1 MAMLYTT
8 FFVFKIRI
16 PPDLMHCKKFE
27 IFHRKKMAAFSLRL
41 DLAEE
46 VTRHFLENDYGDLS
60 FFFCRFE
67 LSSKFLY
74 VK

>member
-1 MAMLYTT
+1 
-8 FFVFKIRI
+8 
-16 PPDLMHCKKFE
+16 
-27 IFHRKKMAAFSLRL
+27 MAAFSLRL

-46 VTRHFLENDYGDLS
+46 VNGHFLENDHGDLS

>member
-1 MAMLYTT
+1 M
-8 FFVFKIRI
+8 
-16 PPDLMHCKKFE
+16 E
-27 IFHRKKMAAFSLRL
+27 AFSLRL

-46 VTRHFLENDYGDLS
+46 DRHFLENDYGDLS
-60 FFFCRFE
+60 FFPCRFE

>member
-1 MAMLYTT
+1 
-8 FFVFKIRI
+8 
-16 PPDLMHCKKFE
+16 
-27 IFHRKKMAAFSLRL
+27 MAAFPLWL

-46 VTRHFLENDYGDLS
+46 VNRHFLENDYGNLS
-60 FFFCRFE
+60 FFFCSFE